1 MSRSLIDVTLQ
12 CLYRFYTIFYR
23 LVKIVTRLVVLD
35 CEFCVVTNA
44 VLRDAILTVIK
55 IRYLYWNWADH
66 HTFAQYVQNISP
78 GDIAQRDTIKIY
90 TTAWERYLVR

>member
-23 LVKIVTRLVVLD
+23 LVKIVTHLVVLN

-44 VLRDAILTVIK
+44 VLCYAILTVIK
-55 IRYLYWNWADH
+55 
-66 HTFAQYVQNISP
+66 FV
-78 GDIAQRDTIKIY
+78 IY
-90 TTAWERYLVR
+90 TGNGQTIIRLHSMFRIFHQEI